1 MTQGIAFF
9 DFDDTL
15 ARGDSIL
22 PFLLYC
28 IRKRIAPHR
37 QLIKAAGAF
46 LYWKLRPSRASRA
59 KSATLSFLKGR
70 SADEML
76 DVARAF
82 FRDEYLPRFYQD
94 GLTELWSLR
103 SQGMKLVVVSASPDV
118 YMRALPEF
126 MPLDAV
132 LSTRCEVGGDGRYTG
147 QVGENCKGEEK
158 VRRIEQYLKE
168 NGFVLDMKCSSA
180 YGDSPSDAD
189 MMALV
194 NRAVLVNPKK
204 ALLRRRPDG
213 IVVHWT
219 SHDKQKGELHIMM
232 RLQKF
237 LALSGV
243 ASRRNS
249 EKLIADGHVAVNGK
263 VITEMGVQVDE
274 SADVVTVDGKV
285 CKIQEEKHYLAYNKP
300 MGEVTTVAD
309 PEGRPT
315 VMDKFRDYPVRLYP
329 VGRLDYDSEGLLLLT
344 NDGDLMNNLLHPS
357 REVSKEYLV
366 KVSNRVTDEEI
377 RRLRAG
383 VRLDDDRMTSPADVH
398 LVRYETFASV
408 LLVTIHEGRN
418 RQVRRMFSA
427 IGHEVVALKR
437 VGFATIK
444 LHDLPRGQWRRLT
457 DVEVRKLKEL

>member
-1 MTQGIAFF
+1 
-9 DFDDTL
+9 
-15 ARGDSIL
+15 
-22 PFLLYC
+22 
-28 IRKRIAPHR
+28 
-37 QLIKAAGAF
+37 
-46 LYWKLRPSRASRA
+46 
-59 KSATLSFLKGR
+59 
-70 SADEML
+70 
-76 DVARAF
+76 
-82 FRDEYLPRFYQD
+82 
-94 GLTELWSLR
+94 
-103 SQGMKLVVVSASPDV
+103 
-118 YMRALPEF
+118 
-126 MPLDAV
+126 
-132 LSTRCEVGGDGRYTG
+132 
-147 QVGENCKGEEK
+147 
-158 VRRIEQYLKE
+158 
-168 NGFVLDMKCSSA
+168 
-180 YGDSPSDAD
+180 
-189 MMALV
+189 
-194 NRAVLVNPKK
+194 
-204 ALLRRRPDG
+204 
-213 IVVHWT
+213 
-219 SHDKQKGELHIMM
+219 MM

-249 EKLIADGHVAVNGK
+249 EKLIANGHVAVNGK

-300 MGEVTTVAD
+300 IG
-309 PEGRPT
+309 
-315 VMDKFRDYPVRLYP
+315 VRLKKQPERVVLMLNKPRGYVCTLSDEKGRKNVSELVSGCGARVYP
-329 VGRLDYDSEGLLLLT
+329 VGRLDLNSEGLLLLT